1 MLDTIYNDGFTTG
14 EIISNGR
21 IIRDY
26 RDSIAKVACKSG
38 AFEYTILGK
47 KGICMNMILG
57 GSPWFGELIKEYD
70 FVCSFFYNGNTKL
83 YEYSFYS
90 DAKRGC
96 SCIKLAQH
104 IDEKGGGHEHAAGC
118 TTKNFIFK

>member
-1 MLDTIYNDGFTTG
+1 MKVVIMAGGKGTRIASVRSDVPKPMINICGKPILEHQIDNLKACGLTD
-14 EIISNGR
+14 IILVIG
-21 IIRDY
+21 Y
-26 RDSIAKVACKSG
+26 
-38 AFEYTILGK
+38 LGDK
-47 KGICMNMILG
+47 
-57 GSPWFGELIKEYD
+57 IKEYD

-83 YEYSFYS
+83 WEYSFYS

>member
-1 MLDTIYNDGFTTG
+1 MLDNLYGDGFVTG

-47 KGICMNMILG
+47 KKKGIWMNMILG
-57 GSPWFGELIKEYD
+57 RSPWFGELIKEYD
-70 FVCSFFYNGNTKL
+70 FVYSFFYNGNTKL
-83 YEYSFYS
+83 
-90 DAKRGC
+90 
-96 SCIKLAQH
+96 
-104 IDEKGGGHEHAAGC
+104 
-118 TTKNFIFK
+118 